1 MNKKKHFEDM
11 QKRIDE
17 EKAKVKRGE
26 ITRDLF
32 NAWLCGYLSAELSV
46 FYNGDVLNIFLD

>member
-1 MNKKKHFEDM
+1 MNNKKHFEEM

-17 EKAKVKRGE
+17 EKAKVKSGE
-26 ITRDLF
+26 ITSECF

-46 FYNGDVLNIFLD
+46 FYNGDILNIFLN